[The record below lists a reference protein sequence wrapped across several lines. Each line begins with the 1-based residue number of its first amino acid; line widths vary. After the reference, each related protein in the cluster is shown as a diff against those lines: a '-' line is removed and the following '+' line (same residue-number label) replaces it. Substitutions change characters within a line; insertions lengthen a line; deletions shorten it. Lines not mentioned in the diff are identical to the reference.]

1 MNFNFIKSYAKI
13 NLLLGVVGKIKFG
26 LHKIESLVTF
36 LNLYDEIHIKKI
48 NGKKHKI
55 IFYGKFS
62 KNISKNNTISN
73 LLKIL
78 DQQKLLKSQKFFIK
92 IKKNIPQQSGMGGG
106 SMNAASLITY
116 FLSKNIIQLSRDK
129 TIKIANLIGSD
140 VKLGLDYKN
149 TILFSNQKL
158 IRFKNRIGLFC
169 VVAKPNFG
177 CSTEEIFKKIKSFSK
192 SRIKKS
198 SNKFLKITSILK
210 LKNDLEHIAL
220 KKYPKLKNLK
230 LFMESLPKVKIVRM
244 TGSGSAII
252 AYFKTRNAS
261 LNAAKILKKNYKNY
275 WCILSKT
282 I

>member
-78 DQQKLLKSQKFFIK
+78 DQQNILKSQKFFIK

-158 IRFKNRIGLFC
+158 IRLKNRIGLFC

-177 CSTEEIFKKIKSFSK
+177 CSTKEIFKKIKSFSK

-198 SNKFLKITSILK
+198 SNNPMIHPSYLLI
-210 LKNDLEHIAL
+210 
-220 KKYPKLKNLK
+220 
-230 LFMESLPKVKIVRM
+230 M
-244 TGSGSAII
+244 
-252 AYFKTRNAS
+252 
-261 LNAAKILKKNYKNY
+261 
-275 WCILSKT
+275 
-282 I
+282 